1 MHLFVEH
8 LNALGVSQMEFAHLT
23 HVDPRRVRRWCE
35 GQTLVP
41 RWASLLIEILEQT
54 PGALDDVRERQIF
67 SDMIARLK
75 AEKAREIRN
84 GAA

>member
-8 LNALGVSQMEFAHLT
+8 LNALGVSQTEFAYLT

-54 PGALDDVRERQIF
+54 PGALDGVRERQIF
-67 SDMIARLK
+67 VDIARRLK
-75 AEKAREIRN
+75 AEKSD
-84 GAA
+84 GAEKRA